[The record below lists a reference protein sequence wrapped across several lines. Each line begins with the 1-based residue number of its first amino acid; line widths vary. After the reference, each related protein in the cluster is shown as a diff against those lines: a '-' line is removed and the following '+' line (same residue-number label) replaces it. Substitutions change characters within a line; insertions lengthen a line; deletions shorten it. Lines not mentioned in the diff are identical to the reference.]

1 MNTSVSGKKKKK
13 KKDTRDIIKE
23 HIKKLIIE
31 EYYLPY
37 GHVLDLHRIPE
48 SKLCGNV
55 ECIKNRAISILTST
69 DKESEIYRQLIYIL
83 STHTAITGLAP
94 YILARIRAEM
104 IEKSSTTAALEHY
117 YTEVKLKKDWWNES
131 GYKKAVECY
140 GDLIQLNFAFSPIS
154 AYMTATG
161 ILESEMS
168 QARKT
173 LVATLQSRLLRIVLP
188 FRPFEITTVRNE
200 VAELII
206 NFSIELRRKVIEGFL
221 KFRPRKVSDIFNYVY
236 QWARVEAYKL
246 EKFYSGFSA
255 KMEDYIYEELFIA
268 PYYLNY
274 YGIININF
282 FRYDLFWEISE

>member
-1 MNTSVSGKKKKK
+1 MNTSVSGKKKK
-13 KKDTRDIIKE
+13 DTRDIKE

-37 GHVLDLHRIPE
+37 GHVWDLHRIPR

-55 ECIKNRAISILTST
+55 ECIKKRAISILTST
-69 DKESEIYRQLIYIL
+69 DKESEIYRQLIYTL

-104 IEKSSTTAALEHY
+104 IEKPSTTVVLEYY
-117 YTEVKLKKDWWNES
+117 YTDVKLKKDWWKKF

-173 LVATLQSRLLRIVLP
+173 LVATHQSRLLRIVLP

-200 VAELII
+200 VAEPII
-206 NFSIELRRKVIEGFL
+206 DFSIELRRKVIEGFL

-236 QWARVEAYKL
+236 QWAKVKASKL
-246 EKFYSGFSA
+246 EKFYSGFST